1 MSYDSLDQAIVIG
14 VVSFGGTDCQTKG
27 SPVVYARDSKF
38 LKFIKKNMGKLSGGD
53 DKPTCPPPAPA
64 PGNTGTGSGSG
75 TGSGTDY
82 DDINNW

>member
-1 MSYDSLDQAIVIG
+1 
-14 VVSFGGTDCQTKG
+14 
-27 SPVVYARDSKF
+27 
-38 LKFIKKNMGKLSGGD
+38 MGKLSGGD

-82 DDINNW
+82 DDINNWWLLHTFSVYNSSTLKFLINAVALKKAYSHF